1 MRKAAIYLR
10 VSTLDQTTVNQERE
24 LRAVAERMELDVT
37 VYRDHGV
44 SGAKGRGKRPEF
56 DRLCKD
62 AARRKFDV
70 VMAWSV
76 DRLGRSLPHLVEFL
90 TEIHALKVDLY
101 LHQQG
106 LDTRTPYGKAMFGM
120 ASVFAELER
129 TIIQERVRAGLRR
142 AQATGT
148 KSGKP
153 IGRPTLD
160 PEKTTLVRQA
170 LGEGQSYRA
179 AAKFAGVSL
188 ATVQRIV
195 AAARPFDGA
204 EPVAA

>member
-1 MRKAAIYLR
+1 
-10 VSTLDQTTVNQERE
+10 
-24 LRAVAERMELDVT
+24 
-37 VYRDHGV
+37 
-44 SGAKGRGKRPEF
+44 
-56 DRLCKD
+56 
-62 AARRKFDV
+62 
-70 VMAWSV
+70 
-76 DRLGRSLPHLVEFL
+76 
-90 TEIHALKVDLY
+90 
-101 LHQQG
+101 
-106 LDTRTPYGKAMFGM
+106 MFGM